1 MADIA
6 AASPSTVTVLSPA
19 QGRPKL
25 DHPLHPLVGIM
36 FLGILAAAV
45 LYVAYSLYADVSATE
60 TQVSA
65 ADRGARHSR
74 AGKLV

>member
-6 AASPSTVTVLSPA
+6 AASPATVTFQSPA
-19 QGRPKL
+19 EGRPKL
-25 DHPLHPLVGIM
+25 DHPLNPLVGMM

-45 LYVAYSLYADVSATE
+45 FYVAYSLYADVSATE